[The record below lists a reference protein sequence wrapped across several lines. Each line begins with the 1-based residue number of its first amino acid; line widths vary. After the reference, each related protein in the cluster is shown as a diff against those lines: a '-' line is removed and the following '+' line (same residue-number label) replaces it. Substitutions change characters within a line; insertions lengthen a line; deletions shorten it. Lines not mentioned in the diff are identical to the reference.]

1 MNQTSLRLQKE
12 GGINM
17 SDKKYIYTIKVE
29 GLEDTFVFRDI
40 ERMFEFI
47 RLTLPKKA
55 TIEIKE
61 E

>member
-1 MNQTSLRLQKE
+1 
-12 GGINM
+12 M

-29 GLEDTFVFRDI
+29 GLEDSFVFRNI

>member
-1 MNQTSLRLQKE
+1 MN
-12 GGINM
+12 
-17 SDKKYIYTIKVE
+17 DKKYIYTMKVE
-29 GLEDTFVFRDI
+29 GLEGIFVFHDI

-47 RLTLPKKA
+47 RLMLPNKA